1 MNKLSKADDKF
12 TKDITSISK
21 RISKEETASLINS
34 GWVND
39 NVYSKDFVNHGKRV
53 STYVQIAKDQG
64 LPAYVGAL
72 QANFGNPYET
82 GIVDLQNQ

>member
-1 MNKLSKADDKF
+1 MRRVLRSNKIDKADDKLVNKLSKADDKF

-39 NVYSKDFVNHGKRV
+39 NVYSFLFSR
-53 STYVQIAKDQG
+53 
-64 LPAYVGAL
+64 
-72 QANFGNPYET
+72 
-82 GIVDLQNQ
+82 